1 MGRRPR
7 SGDIPW
13 LPAHSIL
20 NWIGGDTYMLD
31 LLWGKSRAEAG
42 RFRFVS
48 QSGEDCHFGMGLR
61 PRIWCCHLPRK
72 AGYRSNTQRA
82 VSLFPATFCDL
93 FPSHGLSE
101 SWIPRLL
108 LNRKSPPSPQ
118 ANTLFLTWRFGIR
131 RLNAGCASPTLC
143 WREPRLRVRRLQLP
157 AI

>member
-42 RFRFVS
+42 RFRFGS

-61 PRIWCCHLPRK
+61 PKIWCWQSATK

-93 FPSHGLSE
+93 FPSYGLRDSMDSKISVE
-101 SWIPRLL
+101 SPI
-108 LNRKSPPSPQ
+108 SPGP
-118 ANTLFLTWRFGIR
+118 
-131 RLNAGCASPTLC
+131 
-143 WREPRLRVRRLQLP
+143 
-157 AI
+157 